1 LPFGSQSYA
10 QRDNSEAGFPS
21 DAVGDVAYVG
31 TRRKYA
37 RYATAANVLAM
48 GVQALVS
55 LLAVR
60 WTLYYLGD
68 ERFGLWMTVL
78 GIAGF
83 LSFADMGVGNALVTR
98 IAGARARVGD
108 AIPSVVVTGGITVL
122 AVLAM
127 CVSILGATVA
137 VLLPWERIL
146 GPASSPTVHKEFQAS
161 AMVFAALFGISLL
174 STGIRRIYEGLQR
187 GYVSHLVS
195 FVAASFSLGG
205 LYVASHNRLGVPFLL
220 FATFGVSTLLPLV
233 LVVPLWTRHLFRPSR
248 LLTDARHELRHLLH
262 VGSQYT
268 LVQVGSLLMNGSE
281 PMLVASIRGAPALAG
296 MAVVQRLFQIAITP
310 ARLLI
315 APYWGAYADA
325 HARGD
330 AQFLSKTLVR
340 QVLFSGLMTGFLAV
354 TLAAMSSWVIPL
366 WTGGIKTADMPLVI
380 ACCCLCVLDGFLLPF
395 GVYLNGIGCVR
406 PQAVAAV
413 FAAFT
418 YFPAKVAALAWGGVP
433 AMIWTTIACQ
443 VVISGLIYGLVF
455 RREVLSALRSSRFR
469 GKTIAQV

>member
-1 LPFGSQSYA
+1 MAIASRFKLASSA
-10 QRDNSEAGFPS
+10 
-21 DAVGDVAYVG
+21 AVGDVSSVG
-31 TRRKYA
+31 TRRRYA

-48 GVQALVS
+48 AVQALVS

-60 WTLYYLGD
+60 WTLSYLGD

-98 IAGARARVGD
+98 VAGARARVAG
-108 AIPSVVVTGGITVL
+108 AVPSVVVTGGIAVL
-122 AVLAM
+122 AVLGV

-137 VLLPWERIL
+137 LLLPWERVL
-146 GPASSPTVHKEFQAS
+146 GPTSSPTVHQEFQTS
-161 AMVFAALFGISLL
+161 AVVFAALFGISLL
-174 STGIRRIYEGLQR
+174 TTGIRRIYEGLQR

-195 FVAASFSLGG
+195 CVAASLSFVG
-205 LYVASHNRLGVPFLL
+205 LYGVSHNFLGVPLL
-220 FATFGVSTLLPLV
+220 LLATFGVTTLVPLV
-233 LVVPLWTRHLFRPSR
+233 LLVPLWAKSLFRPSR
-248 LLTDARHELRHLLH
+248 LLADGRYELRHLFH

-268 LVQVGSLLMNGSE
+268 LVQMGSLLMNGSE
-281 PMLVASIRGAPALAG
+281 PMLVSGIQGAPALAG
-296 MAVVQRLFQIAITP
+296 MAVAQRLFQIAITP

-330 AQFLSKTLVR
+330 AQFLSKTLIR

-354 TLAAMSSWVIPL
+354 SLAAMSSWVIPL

-433 AMIWTTIACQ
+433 AMIWTTIAFQIMNSLLFYVVLYRDQ
-443 VVISGLIYGLVF
+443 VWNAV
-455 RREVLSALRSSRFR
+455 RNR
-469 GKTIAQV
+469 